1 MLINNKSLRRTLVGL
16 LILAS
21 AGVLAF
27 QLSPWPSVLLI
38 RRAFNKEAEKVNAAL
53 AKHVPAGVE
62 EVLNIS
68 YDSHDSN
75 ALLDIYFPAWVREKD
90 TALRPVVWIHG
101 GGFVS
106 GHKGQVGNYCRIL
119 ASKGYCVIS
128 VDYTIAPE
136 AQYPTPVRQVNAA
149 LAFLQANAKTY
160 FINPTGW
167 VLAGDSGGANIAAQ
181 LGNMSGNPGYAASLG
196 IRPSLPVNHVKGL
209 ILFCGAY
216 SVRPINGQGS
226 HGKFLGSVLWA
237 YGGKKN
243 IAANEKLSTLG
254 VVDYITPSFPPS
266 FISAGNGD
274 PLLSHSRKL
283 AEVLQ
288 ANGTPIDTL
297 FFPPALEPPLPHE
310 YQFNL
315 DNDQGK
321 QALDRM
327 MGFLSRLR

>member
-1 MLINNKSLRRTLVGL
+1 MIKKRTSLRWLLMGILVL
-16 LILAS
+16 VAS
-21 AGVLAF
+21 GFLAF

-38 RRAFNKEAEKVNAAL
+38 RRAFNKDAEKVNSAL
-53 AKHVPAGVE
+53 AKHVPPGVE

-68 YDSHDSN
+68 YDSHDSD
-75 ALLDIYFPAWVREKD
+75 ALLDIYYPAWVLEKD
-90 TALRPVVWIHG
+90 SALTPVVWIHG

-106 GHKGQVGNYCRIL
+106 GHKGQVGNYCKIL

-136 AQYPTPVRQVNAA
+136 AQYPTPVRQVNTA
-149 LAFLQANAKTY
+149 LAFLQANAKNY
-160 FINPTGW
+160 HINPTGW
-167 VLAGDSGGANIAAQ
+167 ILAGDSGGANIAAQ
-181 LGNMSGNPGYAASLG
+181 LGNMSGDSAYAASLG
-196 IRPSLPVNHVKGL
+196 IGPSLPRNLLKGL

-216 SVRPINGQGS
+216 SVRPISGHGS
-226 HGKFLGSVLWA
+226 HGKFMESVLWA

-254 VVDYITPSFPPS
+254 VVEYVTSSFPAS

-283 AEVLQ
+283 AEVLVSK
-288 ANGTPIDTL
+288 GVSVDTL
-297 FFPPALEPPLPHE
+297 FYPAALEPPLPHE

-321 QALDRM
+321 LALDRM